1 MEGLVSEQASV
12 ERTCPA
18 CRRPCCILTGAAGL
32 AGHASALPSLY
43 TSRMGSRFGSQVS
56 RQAFRLPTWSKHH
69 ALTFLSSVSVGR
81 DKSGLAAALA
91 ASCYLVTFQTVGVG
105 GLSQAQAGLGEEAWP
120 AAEAAGRCSGVVQM
134 GLRDTPHP
142 DPFLRELQGRVVE
155 LKHKGHVADGHS
167 MFRMNFDLKTDS
179 LL

>member
-1 MEGLVSEQASV
+1 MCVCVGG
-12 ERTCPA
+12 R
-18 CRRPCCILTGAAGL
+18 
-32 AGHASALPSLY
+32 
-43 TSRMGSRFGSQVS
+43 SRFGSQVS

-120 AAEAAGRCSGVVQM
+120 AAEAAGRCSGAVQM

-142 DPFLRELQGRVVE
+142 DPFLRELQGTK
-155 LKHKGHVADGHS
+155 LK
-167 MFRMNFDLKTDS
+167 DLKGGCVSTCWRADPGKS
-179 LL
+179 IVPVDRVSVREEEEQREEEEAVSVPLSA